1 MMATGDPGNG
11 LAAGLTTRRALLRDE
26 RGVAA
31 TIVLFPLFA
40 ACVFMFVQAV
50 FWQNDRQVA
59 SAAAD
64 RASAAVA
71 LYGSSSGEAQA
82 MAVQQMTA
90 AGLRDV
96 SVSVSRGADAT
107 VVEVSGTAPGLLS
120 GMSITVTARSVT
132 PSEGFRTP

>member
-1 MMATGDPGNG
+1 MAATTTARLRAPARSAR
-11 LAAGLTTRRALLRDE
+11 LADDS
-26 RGVAA
+26 GVAA
-31 TIVLFPLFA
+31 TIVLFPVFA

-50 FWQNDRQVA
+50 FWQNDRLVA

-71 LYGSSSGEAQA
+71 LYGSSAGDAQA
-82 MAVQQMTA
+82 IAVEQMTS

-96 SVSVSRGADAT
+96 SVSVSRGADTT
-107 VVEVSGTAPGLLS
+107 VVEVSGTAPGLLA

-132 PSEGFRTP
+132 PSERYRAP